1 MSESLWRSLERPEPV
16 RVRVREGQHRDCR
29 EDGGEG
35 RASTF
40 AFVGMYL
47 SGTLEEREEEGQGGP
62 GEKQKRK
69 VCPSEVTTIIPQW
82 WSGPGGLGWLAPSDV
97 EPRQKVVRYGA
108 VRSDS

>member
-1 MSESLWRSLERPEPV
+1 MRVRV
-16 RVRVREGQHRDCR
+16 RVRVREGQHRDVSQRGWRCR
-29 EDGGEG
+29 ACLDDVCVCLVYVSALVHLRSGRRKGTED
-35 RASTF
+35 
-40 AFVGMYL
+40 
-47 SGTLEEREEEGQGGP
+47 QG
-62 GEKQKRK
+62 KKRQKRK